1 MYVLSVILSTYLH
14 NLHLSVTVM
23 MGEMGGD
30 VSVSCFELK
39 CDCLPPGL
47 SHGHSSCRFRT
58 WAVTVGSSTQGVF
71 ESQPLLLLGF
81 LLCPFVQALP

>member
-1 MYVLSVILSTYLH
+1 MTARRVADLQSP
-14 NLHLSVTVM
+14 
-23 MGEMGGD
+23 D
-30 VSVSCFELK
+30 VPLGSDAE
-39 CDCLPPGL
+39 GL